1 MPGLSQGKKINST
14 GVPRARPAVPDLLL
28 TLALPGRV
36 TFYVLDYSWPLGDG
50 LCRLTVLLLYVNP
63 YGGVY
68 LRACVSPDRHL
79 AVVRAHQCP
88 RLRKASRAR
97 LVCVAPWAL
106 ALPQTAP
113 LQFIPTTKW
122 VAGTLT
128 CMEYDSVEG
137 ILRLPLGVLAAC
149 ALSFC
154 GPVGIILFC
163 YRKITLK
170 LCRTARR
177 ACLLTLVALVAVVA
191 VVVCF
196 SPYHLNISRIM
207 PRETLRPPSCP
218 EQGAF
223 RLSLQLTVPLM
234 NVNWH

>member
-1 MPGLSQGKKINST
+1 TASSMADPSRLLYGASSCLPHPLPRAVSVTLSVLSSLLVFGALGNVLALCLACHRKKINST

-113 LQFIPTTKW
+113 L
-122 VAGTLT
+122 
-128 CMEYDSVEG
+128 
-137 ILRLPLGVLAAC
+137 
-149 ALSFC
+149 
-154 GPVGIILFC
+154 
-163 YRKITLK
+163 
-170 LCRTARR
+170 
-177 ACLLTLVALVAVVA
+177 
-191 VVVCF
+191 
-196 SPYHLNISRIM
+196 
-207 PRETLRPPSCP
+207 
-218 EQGAF
+218 
-223 RLSLQLTVPLM
+223 LSLQLTVPLM
-234 NVNWH
+234 NVNGIDPITYVFALTRYRRWLLSILKLGASASSSCQGRASSEQVINQPGALAPLEGNEV